1 MISYVRPESYDFTV
15 FFEGALVDE
24 GLADKANEAIASE
37 DDSTVERLCPIALQT
52 DTKPHKK
59 EVL

>member
-24 GLADKANEAIASE
+24 GL
-37 DDSTVERLCPIALQT
+37 T
-52 DTKPHKK
+52 
-59 EVL
+59 